1 MKKVILGIVSVVMV
15 CGITYTNIQSES
27 ALILMNELALQNV
40 EALSYSEG
48 IAYHCIGDGTVPCP
62 DGGTAK
68 YVFTGYSLK

>member
-1 MKKVILGIVSVVMV
+1 MKKVILGIVAVMA

-40 EALSYSEG
+40 EALSNSEG
-48 IAYHCIGDGTVPCP
+48 IAYHCWEDGTVPCP